1 LSRSKT
7 LVEMSARLTAI
18 YDERPTNLSER
29 LSPLQRELAQLR
41 DELRR
46 QFKGGLNN
54 SVLEKLRQVN
64 QALSLL
70 HAAAY
75 PAGATDWQTLHQ
87 ASALLRQKRT
97 E

>member
-1 LSRSKT
+1 MSPSRT

-46 QFKGGLNN
+46 QLKDGLNN
-54 SVLEKLRQVN
+54 SVLEELRHVN

-75 PAGATDWQTLHQ
+75 PVGATDWQSLHQ
-87 ASALLRQKRT
+87 TSALLQEKRT

>member
-1 LSRSKT
+1 LTASRT

-18 YDERPTNLSER
+18 YDERPTNLAER

-41 DELRR
+41 DARRR
-46 QFKGGLNN
+46 QLKGGLNN
-54 SVLEKLRQVN
+54 SVLEELRQVN

-75 PAGATDWQTLHQ
+75 PVGAIDWQTIYQ
-87 ASALLRQKRT
+87 TSALLKEKRT

>member
-1 LSRSKT
+1 
-7 LVEMSARLTAI
+7 MSARLTAI
-18 YDERPTNLSER
+18 YDERPTNLAER

-41 DELRR
+41 DERRR
-46 QFKGGLNN
+46 QLKGGLND
-54 SVLEKLRQVN
+54 SVLEELRQVN

-75 PAGATDWQTLHQ
+75 PVGATDWQALYQT
-87 ASALLRQKRT
+87 SALLQEKRT